1 MASAAERLD
10 LRIDP
15 DKKEL
20 LKKAAAVTGG
30 SMSDFV
36 LRASLESA
44 EQVLSSHSSIMLQ
57 SRAFDDFI
65 AACEQPPAPN
75 QALKNALKLTRESG
89 IE

>member
-1 MASAAERLD
+1 MTSAAERLD

-20 LKKAAAVTGG
+20 LRRAAAVSGG

-44 EQVLSSHSSIMLQ
+44 EKVLSDHSSVMLKNK
-57 SRAFDDFI
+57 AFDDFI
-65 AACEQPPAPN
+65 AACEQAPAPN
-75 QALKNALKLTRESG
+75 QALKNALKLTRDSG